1 MPASYAANDPEAYE
15 QMMGRWS
22 RKLAPQFVAFAAPHN
37 PATILDVGC
46 GTGNLAV
53 ALASHFRDAKVTG
66 VDQSRSFLASA
77 RSLAPESGRLSF
89 DEGDAT
95 ALPFADHSFDATL
108 SLLVINF
115 IPDAERAV
123 REMVRVT
130 KPGGTVAASVWDYPG
145 GFSIVRLLA
154 DTAAA
159 LDPSGEAYRAR
170 QFSARFTGV
179 DELATEWTRLG
190 LRNVEQTTL
199 MIRMEFE
206 SFDDYWKPWLGG
218 QGTAGAYV
226 TSLSDD
232 KRSRLEH
239 HLRLAYLGGR
249 ADGRRSFTAAAWAVR
264 GTKPSATLRLFPQ
277 R

>member
-1 MPASYAANDPEAYE
+1 MLGSYAANDPDAYE

-22 RKLAPQFVAFAAPHN
+22 RKLAPQFIAFAARHN

-46 GTGNLAV
+46 GTGNLTI
-53 ALASHFRDAKVTG
+53 ALASHFQEAKVTG
-66 VDQSRSFLASA
+66 VDQSQPFIEAA
-77 RSLAPESGRLSF
+77 RSLAAKNGRLVF

-95 ALPFADHSFDATL
+95 ELPFADDSFDATL
-108 SLLVINF
+108 SLLVVNF

-130 KPGGTVAASVWDYPG
+130 KPGGIVAASVWDYPG
-145 GFSIVRLLA
+145 GFSIVRVFA
-154 DTAAA
+154 DTAAV
-159 LDPSGEAYRAR
+159 LDPSGEAYRAK
-170 QFSARFTGV
+170 QFSARFTGA
-179 DELATEWTRLG
+179 DELASEWMRLG
-190 LRNVEQTTL
+190 LRDVEQTTL

-226 TSLSDD
+226 TRLNED

-239 HLRLAYLGGR
+239 LLRLAYFGGR
-249 ADGRRSFTAAAWAVR
+249 PDGRRSFTAAAWAVR
-264 GTKPSATLRLFPQ
+264 GTKPSE
-277 R
+277 